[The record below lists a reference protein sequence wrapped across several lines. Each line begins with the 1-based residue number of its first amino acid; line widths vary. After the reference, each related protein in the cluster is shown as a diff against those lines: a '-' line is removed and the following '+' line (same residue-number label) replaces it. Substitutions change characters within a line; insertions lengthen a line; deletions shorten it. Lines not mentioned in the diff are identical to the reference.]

1 MANNIT
7 ATMKILKELKSK
19 GTTTK
24 LKKELVN
31 FNQFNDIVELS
42 KFRKLENK
50 YSK

>member
-1 MANNIT
+1 
-7 ATMKILKELKSK
+7 MKILKELKSK
-19 GTTTK
+19 GTTTR
-24 LKKELVN
+24 LKKDLVS